1 MRCHCLDSLSDMCKC
16 GSNLNLILQS
26 PPNTHC
32 EYDVCYYVFDRCLWI
47 ELKKNWHCLFKQ
59 AVNACHIYICWNSAN
74 CIQDVILFIFIF
86 LCISSVFYTFCYLKI
101 NPYCDQTWLKKHCT
115 SNSVSL
121 FCIPDD
127 TLRELTW
134 LVAINWGH
142 LYYKIE
148 YLAVNAYL
156 YSHCSTQSYNTNKNT
171 NSNR

>member
-1 MRCHCLDSLSDMCKC
+1 MWLKLESF
-16 GSNLNLILQS
+16 LQT

-59 AVNACHIYICWNSAN
+59 AVNACHIYICCNSAN

-86 LCISSVFYTFCYLKI
+86 LYISSVFYTFCYLKI

-115 SNSVSL
+115 SNFASL

-148 YLAVNAYL
+148 YLTVIAYL
-156 YSHCSTQSYNTNKNT
+156 YNHCSTQSYNTKKNT

>member
-1 MRCHCLDSLSDMCKC
+1 MKCSVLMRCHCLDSLSDMCKC

-86 LCISSVFYTFCYLKI
+86 LYISSVFYTFKDKSILWSDLIKKNIALLILYPCFVFLMI
-101 NPYCDQTWLKKHCT
+101 HWENWLGL
-115 SNSVSL
+115 S
-121 FCIPDD
+121 P
-127 TLRELTW
+127 
-134 LVAINWGH
+134 
-142 LYYKIE
+142 
-148 YLAVNAYL
+148 
-156 YSHCSTQSYNTNKNT
+156 
-171 NSNR
+171 

>member
-1 MRCHCLDSLSDMCKC
+1 MMFVIMCLIDVY
-16 GSNLNLILQS
+16 GSNWRKIDTAYLNRLLMLVIFTFVGIQQI
-26 PPNTHC
+26 
-32 EYDVCYYVFDRCLWI
+32 VFRM
-47 ELKKNWHCLFKQ
+47 LF
-59 AVNACHIYICWNSAN
+59 Y
-74 CIQDVILFIFIF
+74 LF
-86 LCISSVFYTFCYLKI
+86 SYFYTLAQYFILLKI

-115 SNSVSL
+115 SNFVSL

-156 YSHCSTQSYNTNKNT
+156 YNHCSTQSYNTNKNT